1 MVDRRTIRK
10 RRRRSNVRNNRKTNK
25 KLNRKSKKK
34 RTNRK
39 NRVRVK
45 NVKNL
50 QIGGDNIDKLQNNI
64 QIILALDNI
73 EFLPTSKLFKTEQLK
88 DHYFNM
94 IDYYRLQELL
104 DETPEY
110 KESPTIQKLFDY
122 DAYDTDTDEKIE
134 FNYENFKCDSLIS
147 KEQKKGIVKLLFL
160 YLLECNRVKSLD
172 GEDEE
177 QEDEEEIMFGGGE
190 EELKMQKP
198 SLDFKPNL
206 TPGIT
211 LPKDDQEVVK
221 EPVVPE
227 PKEPLVVPEPK
238 EPLVVPEPK
247 DPLVKEPE
255 VVKEPEQNEDPIP
268 ESVTEKKEELIPEKK
283 DELIPEK
290 KEELIPEKKEEL
302 VPESKSWYDS
312 LFGKKGEE
320 LDKPK
325 EELDKP
331 KEELD
336 KPEEERIDPEQEKV
350 FLDKSEELQ
359 IRIRKVS
366 DRETISI
373 SNNELIYHD
382 VNWFNVCI
390 GVDLLDDDFEKEI
403 LNKLAKLNYK
413 VNLEKVAGVIE
424 TILNNE
430 KDKKT
435 LHRCMKSRLLKCL
448 DKPEGLY
455 ESFMSKFSNIPCD
468 LRTDQGIFYLYDE
481 YRGLITGIDSD
492 IDRLD
497 IIEALVYCEARQS
510 LLSEYIYVEMMRKKY
525 DIVSSVKQILDKIL
539 SLDKKIIEELKEDKK
554 KRIEEAEK
562 RLADK
567 QEKLRQ
573 EEIKQEV
580 KQEVNVTGER
590 KQLENRINA
599 EIEDKL
605 QYEDNRSFIERLE
618 NTNFEDDT
626 MNYLNERERKLVE
639 KNREILEG
647 GGYNEKYIYD
657 NYCKRI
663 KETNELTA
671 EDMNQEIVDKC
682 L

>member
-238 EPLVVPEPK
+238 EPLVKEPK
-247 DPLVKEPE
+247 EPVVPEPE

-336 KPEEERIDPEQEKV
+336 KPQEERIDPEQEKV

-562 RLADK
+562 RLAEK

>member
-1 MVDRRTIRK
+1 
-10 RRRRSNVRNNRKTNK
+10 
-25 KLNRKSKKK
+25 
-34 RTNRK
+34 
-39 NRVRVK
+39 
-45 NVKNL
+45 
-50 QIGGDNIDKLQNNI
+50 
-64 QIILALDNI
+64 
-73 EFLPTSKLFKTEQLK
+73 
-88 DHYFNM
+88 
-94 IDYYRLQELL
+94 
-104 DETPEY
+104 
-110 KESPTIQKLFDY
+110 
-122 DAYDTDTDEKIE
+122 
-134 FNYENFKCDSLIS
+134 
-147 KEQKKGIVKLLFL
+147 LLFL

-211 LPKDDQEVVK
+211 LPKEDQEVVK

-227 PKEPLVVPEPK
+227 PVVPEPVVPETVVPETK

-247 DPLVKEPE
+247 DPLVKEPKEPVVPEPE

-290 KEELIPEKKEEL
+290 KDELIPEKKEEL

-336 KPEEERIDPEQEKV
+336 KPEEERIDPEQEQV

-455 ESFMSKFSNIPCD
+455 ESFMSKFSNVPCD

-510 LLSEYIYVEMMRKKY
+510 LLSEYIYVEMLRKKY
-525 DIVSSVKQILDKIL
+525 DI
-539 SLDKKIIEELKEDKK
+539 
-554 KRIEEAEK
+554 R
-562 RLADK
+562 
-567 QEKLRQ
+567 
-573 EEIKQEV
+573 
-580 KQEVNVTGER
+580 
-590 KQLENRINA
+590 
-599 EIEDKL
+599 
-605 QYEDNRSFIERLE
+605 
-618 NTNFEDDT
+618 
-626 MNYLNERERKLVE
+626 
-639 KNREILEG
+639 
-647 GGYNEKYIYD
+647 
-657 NYCKRI
+657 
-663 KETNELTA
+663 
-671 EDMNQEIVDKC
+671 
-682 L
+682 

>member
-1 MVDRRTIRK
+1 M
-10 RRRRSNVRNNRKTNK
+10 
-25 KLNRKSKKK
+25 
-34 RTNRK
+34 
-39 NRVRVK
+39 
-45 NVKNL
+45 
-50 QIGGDNIDKLQNNI
+50 
-64 QIILALDNI
+64 
-73 EFLPTSKLFKTEQLK
+73 
-88 DHYFNM
+88 
-94 IDYYRLQELL
+94 
-104 DETPEY
+104 
-110 KESPTIQKLFDY
+110 
-122 DAYDTDTDEKIE
+122 
-134 FNYENFKCDSLIS
+134 
-147 KEQKKGIVKLLFL
+147 
-160 YLLECNRVKSLD
+160 
-172 GEDEE
+172 
-177 QEDEEEIMFGGGE
+177 
-190 EELKMQKP
+190 
-198 SLDFKPNL
+198 
-206 TPGIT
+206 
-211 LPKDDQEVVK
+211 
-221 EPVVPE
+221 
-227 PKEPLVVPEPK
+227 
-238 EPLVVPEPK
+238 
-247 DPLVKEPE
+247 
-255 VVKEPEQNEDPIP
+255 
-268 ESVTEKKEELIPEKK
+268 
-283 DELIPEK
+283 
-290 KEELIPEKKEEL
+290 
-302 VPESKSWYDS
+302 
-312 LFGKKGEE
+312 
-320 LDKPK
+320 
-325 EELDKP
+325 
-331 KEELD
+331 
-336 KPEEERIDPEQEKV
+336 
-350 FLDKSEELQ
+350 DKSEELQ

-403 LNKLAKLNYK
+403 LNKLARLNYK

-455 ESFMSKFSNIPCD
+455 ESFMSKFSDNPCD

-510 LLSEYIYVEMMRKKY
+510 LLSEYIYVEMLRKKY

-539 SLDKKIIEELKEDKK
+539 SLDEKIIEELKEERK

-562 RLADK
+562 RLAEK

-573 EEIKQEV
+573 EQIKQEV
-580 KQEVNVTGER
+580 KQEVKVVDER
-590 KQLENRINA
+590 QKLEDRINA
-599 EIEDKL
+599 EIEDKI

-626 MNYLNERERKLVE
+626 MNYLNERERKLIE
-639 KNREILEG
+639 ENRAQLEG